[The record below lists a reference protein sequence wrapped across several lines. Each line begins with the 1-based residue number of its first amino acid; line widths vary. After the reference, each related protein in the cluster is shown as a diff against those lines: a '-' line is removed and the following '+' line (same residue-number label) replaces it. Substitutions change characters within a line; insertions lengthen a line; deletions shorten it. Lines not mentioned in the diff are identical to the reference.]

1 MQFTTEQ
8 NKKAVIRF
16 NKEFIEQ
23 GRIETF
29 NELVAENVCNHSAP
43 AGSSAGPDGMFHF
56 LNHVLRAGFPDIRV
70 DILEQVAEGNL
81 VTTRKVFH
89 ATHTGNMM
97 GIQPSGK
104 KVVINVIDIIRLK
117 NGQYT
122 EHWGMSNL
130 PEVIAE
136 ISRKD

>member
-1 MQFTTEQ
+1 MQTTTEQ

-23 GRIETF
+23 GRITTF
-29 NELVAENVCNHSAP
+29 EELVAENVFNHSAP
-43 AGSSAGPDGMFHF
+43 PGSSTGPDGMFHF
-56 LNHVLRAGFPDIRV
+56 LNDILRAGFPDIRV
-70 DILEQVAEGNL
+70 DILEQVAEGDL

-89 ATHTGNMM
+89 ATHTGHMM
-97 GIQPSGK
+97 GIHPSGK
-104 KVVINVIDIIRLK
+104 QVVINVIDIIRLK
-117 NGQYT
+117 NGRYT

-130 PEVIAE
+130 PEVISE